1 MNNDYI
7 LLIDEYGQPYL
18 AHAWL
23 RKGESHKYLK
33 KIDNYYGKGKHL
45 YLYTQKEVDAFQNP
59 GKRKGKRNL
68 FQRIKDR
75 SRDILG
81 WDERSDRETAKEAQN
96 NARDAYGAAN
106 RRIEQ
111 IKNQQRGNQSA
122 ASAASIEQKNAA
134 KNYRKTTKEYRD
146 AQDAYDK
153 TLLGTID
160 KIKNHRNTPLSEV
173 RQYNAEQES
182 KDQNKANYNVFRDSI
197 KIRNRRHMRE
207 NNPELL
213 KTIDKVLDELF
224 PTKIISDNAPATN
237 TATSATKPK
246 AENNSTTKSNQT
258 YRERRID
265 EIDTRL
271 EKIKTH
277 DLKSAKAEYSRA
289 LKELGV
295 ARKNHGED
303 SEEVKTALEKVAIRR
318 NEVEAL
324 NKEEK
329 KLMNEK
335 DRLNQQ

>member
-23 RKGESHKYLK
+23 KKGEAPRYKLK
-33 KIDNYYGKGKHL
+33 VPDYYGKGKHL

-59 GKRKGKRNL
+59 GKRKGKRSV

-106 RRIEQ
+106 RRTEQ

-122 ASAASIEQKNAA
+122 ASAASIEQKNAE
-134 KNYRKTTKEYRD
+134 KNYRKATKEYRD

-153 TLLGTID
+153 TLLGAID
-160 KIKNHRNTPLSEV
+160 KIKKHRNTPLSEV

-182 KDQNKANYNVFRDSI
+182 KEQNKANYNVFRDSI
-197 KIRNRRHMRE
+197 KIRNRRNMRE

-213 KTIDKVLDELF
+213 KTIDTVLDELF
-224 PTKIISDNAPATN
+224 PTKIISVNAPT
-237 TATSATKPK
+237 TSTTKPK
-246 AENNSTTKSNQT
+246 AENNSTVKSNQT
-258 YRERRID
+258 YRKRRID
-265 EIDTRL
+265 EIDARL

-303 SEEVKTALEKVAIRR
+303 SEEVKTALEKVARRR
-318 NEVEAL
+318 NEVEVL

>member
-23 RKGESHKYLK
+23 KKGEAPRYKLK
-33 KIDNYYGKGKHL
+33 VPDYYGKGKHL

-59 GKRKGKRNL
+59 GKRKGKRSI

-106 RRIEQ
+106 RRTEQ

-122 ASAASIEQKNAA
+122 ASAASIEQKNAE
-134 KNYRKTTKEYRD
+134 KNYRKATKEYRD

-153 TLLGTID
+153 TFLGAID
-160 KIKNHRNTPLSEV
+160 KIKNYRNTPLSEV

-182 KDQNKANYNVFRDSI
+182 KEQNKANYNVFRDSI

-213 KTIDKVLDELF
+213 KALDELF
-224 PTKIISDNAPATN
+224 PTKIVSVNIPATN
-237 TATSATKPK
+237 TATSTTEPK
-246 AENNSTTKSNQT
+246 AENNSTVKSNQT

-303 SEEVKTALEKVAIRR
+303 SEEVKTALEKVTRRR

-329 KLMNEK
+329 KLINEK